1 MTPTEVVAAYR
12 AVLELSKAVLPYKTA
27 RQVAALNR
35 ALRAEH
41 DTVVA
46 AERALAEEHGGVV
59 SPMGS
64 VDFPDADSVEA
75 FNREHAAYMEQDAD
89 IRLPKVDVSKY
100 TNLLRLSPETICALD
115 GIVTFERDAQAEE
128 AETNG

>member
-12 AVLELSKAVLPYKTA
+12 AVVELSKAVLPYKTA

-46 AERALAEEHGGVV
+46 AERA
-59 SPMGS
+59 
-64 VDFPDADSVEA
+64 
-75 FNREHAAYMEQDAD
+75 
-89 IRLPKVDVSKY
+89 
-100 TNLLRLSPETICALD
+100 
-115 GIVTFERDAQAEE
+115 
-128 AETNG
+128 

>member
-1 MTPTEVVAAYR
+1 MTPNEVVAAYR

-46 AERALAEEHGGVV
+46 AERALAEKHGGTI
-59 SPMGS
+59 STTGS
-64 VDFPDADSVEA
+64 VDFPDADSTEA
-75 FNREHAAYMEQDAD
+75 FTKERSEFMNQDAE
-89 IRLPKVDVSKY
+89 IRLPKVDVSKH
-100 TNLLRLSPETICALD
+100 TNILKLSPESICALD
-115 GIVTFERDAQAEE
+115 GIVIFEQDE
-128 AETNG
+128 GDDDG

>member
-12 AVLELSKAVLPYKTA
+12 AVVELSKAVLPYKTA

-41 DTVVA
+41 DTVA
-46 AERALAEEHGGVV
+46 AAQRALADKYGGVV
-59 SPMGS
+59 SHMGD
-64 VDFPDADSVEA
+64 VDFPDADSMEA
-75 FNREHAAYMEQDAD
+75 FNRERASFMEQDAD

-100 TNLLRLSPETICALD
+100 TNLLRLTPETICALE
-115 GIVTFERDAQAEE
+115 GIVVFERDTQAEE
-128 AETNG
+128 AETDG